1 MDAYYSEK
9 NASII
14 LIIQNTPITLITQNT
29 QNTQN
34 TPITPITQITP
45 SGRAQDPP
53 LQPHR
58 LDSQLPE
65 NCKL

>member
-14 LIIQNTPITLITQNT
+14 LIIQNTPITLIT
-29 QNTQN
+29 
-34 TPITPITQITP
+34 PITQNTP